1 MARDDRPKNFPVTRK
16 PPSDPNPSSSPSAI
30 PALRAAALQR
40 LREARHLVV
49 LTGAGIS
56 AESGIPTFRDA
67 LTGLW
72 ARFDPEQLATREG
85 FLADPRLVWGWY
97 VGRYAG
103 MADAQPNA
111 GHRALA
117 ALAGRRGLFTLVTQN
132 VDDLHERAGS
142 RDVVRLHGSLAAA
155 RCLECSHTH
164 PMPAVT
170 PPHPGGSRLEPPRC
184 LACGGLV
191 RPGVVWFGENLPAD
205 ALARAQ
211 AAAADADAMLVV
223 GTSGLVHPA
232 AGLPARARAAGA
244 LVVQVNPQPTE
255 LDAVCHHHLRGTA
268 AQVLPGLVRALGA

>member
-1 MARDDRPKNFPVTRK
+1 MPQPDTD
-16 PPSDPNPSSSPSAI
+16 PSAHPSANPSATSAL
-30 PALRAAALQR
+30 PAAALQA

-85 FLADPRLVWGWY
+85 FLADPPLVWAWY
-97 VGRYAG
+97 VGRYSGVAG
-103 MADAQPNA
+103 AQPNA

-117 ALAGRRGLFTLVTQN
+117 ALGDRRGPPGRFTLVTQN

-155 RCLECSHTH
+155 RCLQCSRPH
-164 PMPAVT
+164 PMPSAA
-170 PPHPGGSRLEPPRC
+170 PPPAAGDQRLAPPRC
-184 LACGGLV
+184 PACGGLV

-211 AAAADADAMLVV
+211 AAADDADAMLVV

-244 LVVQVNPQPTE
+244 LMIQVNPHPTE
-255 LDAVCHHHLRGTA
+255 LDSVCHHHLRGTA

>member
-1 MARDDRPKNFPVTRK
+1 MPQTDHAAPTAFDATVLP
-16 PPSDPNPSSSPSAI
+16 
-30 PALRAAALQR
+30 AAALQR

-67 LTGLW
+67 MTGLW
-72 ARFDPEQLATREG
+72 ATFDPAQLATREG
-85 FLADPRLVWGWY
+85 FLADPPLVWGWY
-97 VGRYAG
+97 VWRHAMVAG
-103 MADAQPNA
+103 SAPNA

-117 ALAGRRGLFTLVTQN
+117 ELAGRRRRFTLVTQN

-142 RDVVRLHGSLAAA
+142 RDVVRLHGSLGAA
-155 RCLECSHTH
+155 RCLLCSRPHT
-164 PMPAVT
+164 MPALT
-170 PPHPGGSRLEPPRC
+170 LPAADGSRIEPPRC
-184 LACGGLV
+184 PDCGGLV
-191 RPGVVWFGENLPAD
+191 RPGVVWFGEHLPTD

-211 AAAADADAMLVV
+211 AVADDADAMLVV

-268 AQVLPGLVRALGA
+268 TQVLPGLVRALGA